1 MGGTEVCLFWKKKT
15 VNVRWRGK
23 MGRALERVSTF
34 LGRAESNF
42 GEYLGEMTC

>member
-1 MGGTEVCLFWKKKT
+1 MLFGGERWEELWK
-15 VNVRWRGK
+15 G
-23 MGRALERVSTF
+23 GTF